1 MGEFD
6 LVVICYCQY
15 NPINAP
21 LKPMPERQV
30 SLDSFGGNKEAY
42 DRWLSS
48 QKQPQNV

>member
-6 LVVICYCQY
+6 MIVMCYCQY

-30 SLDSFGGNKEAY
+30 SLDSFGGDKEAY
-42 DRWLSS
+42 YHWQES
-48 QKQPQNV
+48 QETAGV